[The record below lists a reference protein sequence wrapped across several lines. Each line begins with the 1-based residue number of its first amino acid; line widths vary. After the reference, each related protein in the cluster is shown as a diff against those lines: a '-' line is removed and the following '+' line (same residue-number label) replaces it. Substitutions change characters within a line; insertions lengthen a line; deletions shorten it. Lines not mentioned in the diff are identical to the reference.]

1 MHHLLQMLIN
11 IYLHILI
18 FHSFRNE
25 KMMSKPCE
33 FEITKMS
40 LGIKVVKIKYILV
53 QSSIMR
59 KLGV

>member
-40 LGIKVVKIKYILV
+40 LGIKVVKIK
-53 QSSIMR
+53 
-59 KLGV
+59 

>member
-11 IYLHILI
+11 IYLYILI

-40 LGIKVVKIKYILV
+40 LGIKVLKIKYILV